1 MGPLSG
7 PVYPEGKSKQKNFS
21 ALQSLA
27 IDQAG
32 ATATFATANS
42 KRGIMEPKAI
52 QIDFSGR
59 DLRRL
64 IIPLVIEQL
73 LAITVGLLDSVMV
86 SQVGEAAISAVSLVD
101 TVNVLLVNTFAAL
114 ATGGAAIAGQYLGRQ
129 ERDKADHAGEQ
140 LLLFMAEASLL
151 ITLLFYL
158 ARGFVLNV
166 VFGQVEPDVAAYANT
181 YYLIVES
188 STPFLAVYSA
198 GAALFRVM
206 GNSKISMWV
215 SLGMNIINAVGNALL
230 IFGLHMGVEGVAIPT
245 LVSRIFAAA
254 AMVLLLRRP
263 GLPLQVERLAL
274 RHDRYIVKNILRF
287 GVTNGLESSMF
298 QLGKILLLSTVSV
311 LGTAAVAANA
321 IGNTLC
327 TFQCVAG
334 NALGLGIVTVV
345 SQCVGAGDYGKARL
359 YARKLLKTAYL
370 AMDISI
376 VLVYLALPMVLRLY
390 NVSPEAE
397 TWARQVIW
405 MHGFVGMLIW
415 PLSFTLPQA
424 LRAAGDTRFTMVVSS
439 VSMWTMRVGF
449 GILLGRVLGFGV
461 VGIWMAMFADWLLRI
476 AFFIP
481 RFHGHK
487 WETMVL

>member
-1 MGPLSG
+1 
-7 PVYPEGKSKQKNFS
+7 
-21 ALQSLA
+21 
-27 IDQAG
+27 
-32 ATATFATANS
+32 
-42 KRGIMEPKAI
+42 MEPKPI
-52 QIDFSGR
+52 QIDFTSG

-64 IIPLVIEQL
+64 VVPLVIEQL

-129 ERDKADHAGEQ
+129 ERDKAGHAGEQ

>member
-1 MGPLSG
+1 
-7 PVYPEGKSKQKNFS
+7 
-21 ALQSLA
+21 
-27 IDQAG
+27 
-32 ATATFATANS
+32 
-42 KRGIMEPKAI
+42 
-52 QIDFSGR
+52 
-59 DLRRL
+59 
-64 IIPLVIEQL
+64 
-73 LAITVGLLDSVMV
+73 MV

-101 TVNVLLVNTFAAL
+101 TVNVLLVNTFSAL
-114 ATGGAAIAGQYLGRQ
+114 ATGGAAIAGQFLGRR
-129 ERDKADHAGEQ
+129 EREKAGHAGEQ
-140 LLLFMAEASLL
+140 LLLFMLESSLL
-151 ITLLFYL
+151 IMALFYL
-158 ARGFVLNV
+158 ARGFVLGV

-206 GNSKISMWV
+206 GNSKVSMWV
-215 SLGMNIINAVGNALL
+215 SLVMNVINAAGNAIL

-245 LVSRIFAAA
+245 LLSRIFAAA
-254 AMVLLLRRP
+254 AMAVLLRRP
-263 GLPLQVERLAL
+263 GMALQVEKLSL
-274 RHDRYIVKNILRF
+274 RHDPYIVKNILRF

-298 QLGKILLLSTVSV
+298 QLGKILLLSTVAV
-311 LGTAAVAANA
+311 LGTASVAANA

-345 SQCVGAGDYGKARL
+345 SQCVGAGDYGKARF
-359 YARKLLKTAYL
+359 YTKKLLKMAYVF
-370 AMDISI
+370 MDLCI
-376 VLVYLALPMVLRLY
+376 VLVYLSMPLVFRLY

-397 TWARQVIW
+397 GYARQIIW

-424 LRAAGDTRFTMVVSS
+424 LRAAGDARFTMVVSS

-449 GILLGRVLGFGV
+449 GVLLGRFLGFGV

-476 AFFIP
+476 SFFIP
-481 RFHGHK
+481 RFHGHR
-487 WETMVL
+487 WETMALSGD

>member
-129 ERDKADHAGEQ
+129 ERDKAGHAGEQ

-449 GILLGRVLGFGV
+449 GVLLGRVLGFGV

>member
-1 MGPLSG
+1 M
-7 PVYPEGKSKQKNFS
+7 ENKTINFS
-21 ALQSLA
+21 NQ
-27 IDQAG
+27 
-32 ATATFATANS
+32 
-42 KRGIMEPKAI
+42 
-52 QIDFSGR
+52 
-59 DLRRL
+59 DLKRL

-101 TVNVLLVNTFAAL
+101 TVNVLLVNTFSAL
-114 ATGGAAIAGQYLGRQ
+114 ATGGAAIAGQFLGRR
-129 ERDKADHAGEQ
+129 EREKAGHAGEQ
-140 LLLFMAEASLL
+140 LLLFMLESSLL
-151 ITLLFYL
+151 IMALFYL
-158 ARGFVLNV
+158 ARGFVLGV

-206 GNSKISMWV
+206 GNSKVSMWV
-215 SLGMNIINAVGNALL
+215 SLVMNVINAAGNAIL

-245 LVSRIFAAA
+245 LLSRIFAAA
-254 AMVLLLRRP
+254 AMAVLLRRP
-263 GLPLQVERLAL
+263 GMALQVEKLSL
-274 RHDRYIVKNILRF
+274 RHDPYIVKNILRF

-298 QLGKILLLSTVSV
+298 QLGKILLLSTVAV
-311 LGTAAVAANA
+311 LGTASVAANA

-345 SQCVGAGDYGKARL
+345 SQCVGAGDYGKARF
-359 YARKLLKTAYL
+359 YTKKLLKMAYVF
-370 AMDISI
+370 MDLCI
-376 VLVYLALPMVLRLY
+376 VLVYLSMPLVFRLY

-397 TWARQVIW
+397 GYARQIIW

-424 LRAAGDTRFTMVVSS
+424 LRAAGDARFTMVVSS

-449 GILLGRVLGFGV
+449 GVLLGRFLGFGV

-476 AFFIP
+476 SFFIP
-481 RFHGHK
+481 RFHGHR
-487 WETMVL
+487 WETMALSGD